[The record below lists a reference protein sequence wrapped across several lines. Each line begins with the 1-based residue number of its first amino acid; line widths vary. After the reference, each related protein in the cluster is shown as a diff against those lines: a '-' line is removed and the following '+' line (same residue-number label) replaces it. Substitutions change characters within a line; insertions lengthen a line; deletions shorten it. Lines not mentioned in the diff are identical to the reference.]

1 MGLKLLY
8 SWTPKRYEK
17 WAKIWLPLWRVLEQE
32 KPNDYHD
39 GIQWITFL
47 QHTPEQERASA
58 YWPMVEVWLS
68 RPGMIERD
76 PEAEGYVHKVLEWAP
91 TKGSYANKV
100 ISEAE
105 WRGWVTVN
113 RLKTLKS
120 YGIL

>member
-1 MGLKLLY
+1 M
-8 SWTPKRYEK
+8 
-17 WAKIWLPLWRVLEQE
+17 A
-32 KPNDYHD
+32 D
-39 GIQWITFL
+39 
-47 QHTPEQERASA
+47 
-58 YWPMVEVWLS
+58 VWLS

-91 TKGSYANKV
+91 TKGGYVNKV